1 MHLLSVP
8 RLKGLFL
15 ILGLTVLTIAAFTP
29 ASASTKDAT
38 TQKETLLAGLEKKY
52 ANRGFSADF
61 NQAARLVALDITETA
76 TGKAWFTHP
85 GKMRWLYLAPD
96 RHEIITDGQLMWI
109 YRPEENQVMRGTAAP
124 FFESGAGGAFLSDIT
139 RIQKDFSIALGKSE
153 ADFAQLILTP
163 KKETQ
168 DLAVIRIT
176 IALPSHE
183 IQVVETENVY
193 GDTTRFVFTN
203 IRFTPPDPA
212 MFQFTIPDGV
222 SVIEM
227 N

>member
-1 MHLLSVP
+1 MNLLSVT
-8 RLKGLFL
+8 RFKGLFL
-15 ILGLTVLTIAAFTP
+15 VTLLAVLTFGGVSP
-29 ASASTKDAT
+29 ASTEGTA
-38 TQKETLLAGLEKKY
+38 QKSSLLAGLEAKY

-85 GKMRWLYLAPD
+85 GKMRWLYEAPD

-109 YRPEENQVMRGTAAP
+109 YRPDENQVMRGSAAP

-153 ADFAQLILTP
+153 DSFAQLILTP

-168 DLAVIRIT
+168 DLAAIYIT

-183 IQVVETENVY
+183 IQVVETENIY

-212 MFQFTIPDGV
+212 MFHFTIPDGV